1 MTKSPARSLRPW
13 GPISRGPGARRVSL
27 GVLQSFGAPL
37 YLQSSPRSPPLLGVG
52 GTGRQPAQ
60 RNVSALGFSWQRE
73 EQAPPS
79 RASSAC
85 LVPRGVRAPSSR
97 AFSQGTT
104 ETAGWSEGMLV
115 WKSPLQLPTA
125 YAKGPED
132 KKSGGTP
139 RHSPLLTV
147 EKVGQVSQALL
158 CSFHHSL
165 RLSGSLLPNP
175 ALSCSTSVILKLSS
189 VPSLTVPP
197 LSWACLVSHG
207 TLILDSRGHTESRRT
222 AGQRNTSPS
231 LATAPSAQLKP
242 PLQAAQEPPGA
253 LWHPQ
258 KDQKLMSTVYITGG
272 SGAAV
277 SAGLVGQ
284 NDGVTIALSS
294 SPLPRCP

>member
-1 MTKSPARSLRPW
+1 M
-13 GPISRGPGARRVSL
+13 L
-27 GVLQSFGAPL
+27 GEHLLAC
-37 YLQSSPRSPPLLGVG
+37 SSPSELPPPPKQPPEPPVVTSWGYRQAASAEECFCPGLFLAERRA
-52 GTGRQPAQ
+52 GTSLKG
-60 RNVSALGFSWQRE
+60 L
-73 EQAPPS
+73 
-79 RASSAC
+79 SAC
-85 LVPRGVRAPSSR
+85 LVPRGVRAPFSR

-189 VPSLTVPP
+189 VPSLTAPP

-207 TLILDSRGHTESRRT
+207 TLILYSRGHTESRRT
-222 AGQRNTSPS
+222 AGQRDTSPS

-253 LWHPQ
+253 PWHPQ

-284 NDGVTIALSS
+284 DDV
-294 SPLPRCP
+294 